1 MKVTLLVI
9 GKTDDKLLK
18 ELIDEYHKKLKH
30 YARFSYTEIPDPSR
44 RKSLSIDDQK
54 EQEAQKIESLIDKQ
68 SKLILLD
75 ENGKTFSSRSFA
87 SFIENEGLQGNSNL
101 TFVIGGPYGFSD
113 SLKAKA
119 HLLISLSKMTFTH
132 QMVRLIFSEQL
143 YRAFSILKGEPYHH
157 D

>member
-18 ELIDEYHKKLKH
+18 ELIDKYHKKLKH
-30 YARFSYTEIPDPSR
+30 YSRFSYTEIPDPSR

-54 EQEAQKIESLIDKQ
+54 EQETQKIESLLDKQ

-75 ENGKTFSSRSFA
+75 ENGRTFSSRLFA

-101 TFVIGGPYGFSD
+101 TFVIGGPYGFTD

-119 HLLISLSKMTFTH
+119 HLLVSLSKMTFTH

>member
-9 GKTDDKLLK
+9 GKTDDKLLR
-18 ELIDEYHKKLKH
+18 ELIDKYHSKLKH
-30 YARFSYTEIPDPSR
+30 YARFNYIEIIDPSR
-44 RKSLSIDDQK
+44 RKSMSVQDQK
-54 EQEAQKIESLIDKQ
+54 KQEASKIESLIDKQ
-68 SKLILLD
+68 SRLILLD
-75 ENGKTFSSRSFA
+75 ENGKAFSSRSFA

-101 TFVIGGPYGFSD
+101 TFVIGGPYGFSEE
-113 SLKAKA
+113 LKIKS
-119 HLLISLSKMTFTH
+119 HLQMSLSQMTFTH

>member
-18 ELIDEYHKKLKH
+18 ELIDKYHKKLNH
-30 YARFSYTEIPDPSR
+30 YARFSYIEILDPSR
-44 RKSLSIDDQK
+44 RKSISIDDQK
-54 EQEAQKIESLIDKQ
+54 EYEAQKIESLLDKQ
-68 SKLILLD
+68 SRLILLD
-75 ENGKTFSSRSFA
+75 ENGKAFSSRSFS
-87 SFIENEGLQGNSNL
+87 SFIENLGLQGNSNL
-101 TFVIGGPYGFSD
+101 TFVIGGPYGFSE

-143 YRAFSILKGEPYHH
+143 YRAFSIIRGEPYHH

>member
-18 ELIDEYHKKLKH
+18 ELIDKYHKKLSH
-30 YARFSYTEIPDPSR
+30 YARFSYIEIPDPSR
-44 RKSLSIDDQK
+44 RKSLSIEDQK
-54 EQEAQKIESLIDKQ
+54 NQEAQKVENLLDKQ

-75 ENGKTFSSRSFA
+75 ENGKSFSSRSFA
-87 SFIENEGLQGNSNL
+87 NFIEKEGLQGNSNL

-113 SLKAKA
+113 ALKAKA
-119 HLLISLSKMTFTH
+119 YLLVSLSKMTFTH

>member
-18 ELIDEYHKKLKH
+18 ELIDKYHKKLNH
-30 YARFSYTEIPDPSR
+30 YARFNYIEIPDPSR
-44 RKSLSIDDQK
+44 RKSIRIDDQK
-54 EQEAQKIESLIDKQ
+54 EHEAQKIESLLDKQ
-68 SKLILLD
+68 SRLILLD
-75 ENGKTFSSRSFA
+75 ENGKAFSSRSFS

-101 TFVIGGPYGFSD
+101 TFVIGGPYGHSK

-143 YRAFSILKGEPYHH
+143 YRAFSILRGEPYHH

>member
-18 ELIDEYHKKLKH
+18 ELIDKYHKKLNH
-30 YARFSYTEIPDPSR
+30 YARFNYIEIPDPSR
-44 RKSLSIDDQK
+44 RKSIRIDDQK
-54 EQEAQKIESLIDKQ
+54 EYEAQKIESLLDKQ
-68 SKLILLD
+68 SRLILLD
-75 ENGKTFSSRSFA
+75 ENGKAFSSRSFS

-101 TFVIGGPYGFSD
+101 TFVIGGPYGHSE

>member
-18 ELIDEYHKKLKH
+18 ELIDKYHKKLKH
-30 YARFSYTEIPDPSR
+30 YSRFSYTEIPDPSR

-54 EQEAQKIESLIDKQ
+54 EQETQKIESLLDKQ

-75 ENGKTFSSRSFA
+75 ENGRTFSSRLFA

-119 HLLISLSKMTFTH
+119 HLLVSLSKMTFTH

>member
-18 ELIDEYHKKLKH
+18 ELIDKYHKKLNH
-30 YARFSYTEIPDPSR
+30 YARFNYIEIPDPSR
-44 RKSLSIDDQK
+44 RKSIRIDDQK
-54 EQEAQKIESLIDKQ
+54 EYEAQKIESLLDKQ
-68 SKLILLD
+68 SRLILLD
-75 ENGKTFSSRSFA
+75 ENGKAFSSRSFS
-87 SFIENEGLQGNSNL
+87 SFIKNEGLQGNSNL
-101 TFVIGGPYGFSD
+101 TFVIGGPYGHSE

-143 YRAFSILKGEPYHH
+143 YRAFSILRGEPYHH

>member
-1 MKVTLLVI
+1 M
-9 GKTDDKLLK
+9 
-18 ELIDEYHKKLKH
+18 
-30 YARFSYTEIPDPSR
+30 R
-44 RKSLSIDDQK
+44 
-54 EQEAQKIESLIDKQ
+54 
-68 SKLILLD
+68 
-75 ENGKTFSSRSFA
+75 NGRTFSSRSFA

>member
-18 ELIDEYHKKLKH
+18 ELIDKYHKKLKH

-54 EQEAQKIESLIDKQ
+54 EQEAQKIESLIDKH
-68 SKLILLD
+68 SKIILLD
-75 ENGKTFSSRSFA
+75 ENGRTFSSRSFA
-87 SFIENEGLQGNSNL
+87 SFIENEGMQGNSNL

-143 YRAFSILKGEPYHH
+143 YRAFSIIRGEPYHH

>member
-18 ELIDEYHKKLKH
+18 ELIDKYHKKLKH

-75 ENGKTFSSRSFA
+75 ENGRTFSSRSFA
-87 SFIENEGLQGNSNL
+87 SFIEKEGLQGNSNL
-101 TFVIGGPYGFSD
+101 TFVIAGPYGFSD

>member
-18 ELIDEYHKKLKH
+18 ELIDKYHKKLNH
-30 YARFSYTEIPDPSR
+30 YARFNYIEIPDPSR
-44 RKSLSIDDQK
+44 RKSIRIDDQK
-54 EQEAQKIESLIDKQ
+54 EYEAQKIESLLDKQ
-68 SKLILLD
+68 SRLILLD
-75 ENGKTFSSRSFA
+75 ENGKAFSSRSFS

-101 TFVIGGPYGFSD
+101 TFVIGGPYGHSE

-143 YRAFSILKGEPYHH
+143 YRAFSILRGEPYHH